1 MKRIIGEKKMNM
13 NKFIVFVV
21 ASIFLLSTIS
31 MVSASTTADYHV
43 DSGDQCTTATAKL
56 FITGGPGEHYN
67 VTTLKAD
74 KNTCVA
80 IVFHNADSTDHTFT
94 IAADSTNN
102 VTYFNIYLA
111 GGATNTSNFMTPN
124 ANLKIKYYCAVPGHE
139 ANGMYGTLEVGT
151 VKSGS
156 SPGFEALPVVFGLF
170 VAVGVVTAYK
180 KRQH

>member
-1 MKRIIGEKKMNM
+1 MNM
-13 NKFIVFVV
+13 NKLIVLFV

-31 MVSASTTADYHV
+31 MVSASAAADYTV
-43 DSGDQCTTATAKL
+43 DSGNQCTTATAKL
-56 FITGGPGEHYN
+56 FITGGPGEKFN

-80 IVFHNADSTDHTFT
+80 IVFHNADSTEHTFT
-94 IAADSTNN
+94 IAADSTNS
-102 VTYFNIYLA
+102 VAYFNIYLA
-111 GGATNTSNFMTPN
+111 AGATNTSNFMTPN
-124 ANLKIKYYCAVPGHE
+124 ADVKLKYYCAVPGHE
-139 ANGMYGTLEVGT
+139 ANGMLGYLEVGT